1 MEPSLAISPKSP
13 RKLLFKCNSSI
24 LYQTDLDSIEP
35 LSQET
40 FFELVKNFSSNG
52 KKSILAVVR
61 SRDNEHLDQ
70 FYSFFFN
77 AYQLNKLLFK
87 SRASR
92 ELISRHDRFHPFSVV
107 NPLTNTLIVGEVEYF
122 IVDPYSRQ
130 GKNEDLDQDVVE
142 AQLIGTDLNYVSS
155 ESLREVFKANAL
167 RSEDLAFPVFQG
179 IYQELDDA
187 IQINVNAE
195 ELRRDLED
203 NRDQLLAQVRVPFR
217 KAVFFGIVFVFFN
230 ATLGIILVMAG
241 KKVRLS

>member
-1 MEPSLAISPKSP
+1 MEPSHPIIAKTSK
-13 RKLLFKCNSSI
+13 KLLFKCNSSI

-40 FFELVKNFSSNG
+40 FFELIKNFSSNS

-61 SRDNEHLDQ
+61 SRDNDHLDQ

-122 IVDPYSRQ
+122 LVDFNRKQS
-130 GKNEDLDQDVVE
+130 KTEDLDEDVE
-142 AQLIGTDLNYVSS
+142 AQLIGTDLNYVSC
-155 ESLREVFKANAL
+155 ESLREIFKANAL
-167 RSEDLAFPVFQG
+167 RTEDLLFPVFQG
-179 IYQELDDA
+179 IYHEFDEN
-187 IQINVNAE
+187 IQINLNADE
-195 ELRRDLED
+195 IRRDLED

-241 KKVRLS
+241 KKVLVR